1 MIDQAELSAEFEARF
16 GCEPR
21 LFSAPGR
28 VNLIGEHTD
37 YNDGLVLPM
46 AIDRRTYVCAAP
58 RRDNRIRAVSAAF
71 LGTVEFSVDAH
82 LPVVDDWGSLVRG
95 AVAHFCREGRRITGA
110 DLLIASEVPVGA
122 GLSSS
127 AAFGIGVGYA
137 LLSVAGEM
145 IDLVD
150 LAETIQRAEQE
161 YRRARCGIMDQYISC
176 FGVPGHALLID
187 CRSLEYRTVPLAL
200 DRTRIVVCDTM
211 VRHNLALGEY
221 NARRAECE
229 FGVELLASQ
238 RSEIASL
245 RDATMSD
252 LDAAREL
259 LPEHVY
265 RRCRHVIAENQRTE
279 MAARALEAGNLELFG
294 QLMYESHASLKDDY
308 EVSCRE
314 LDLLVEAA
322 RECNGVYGARMTG
335 GGFGGSVVAMV
346 EIKKVEAVADHLR
359 RRYTVECGVEPE
371 IRVCAA
377 GGGVREEKPRNTR
390 K

>member
-16 GCEPR
+16 GRRPR
-21 LFSAPGR
+21 IFSAPGR

-58 RRDNRIRAVSAAF
+58 REDNRIRAVSKAYPHA
-71 LGTVEFSVDAH
+71 VEFEIDAH
-82 LPVVDDWGSLVRG
+82 LPVIDDWGSLVRG
-95 AVAHFCREGRRITGA
+95 VAAHFLREGRRITGA

-145 IDLVD
+145 IDPVD

-161 YRRARCGIMDQYISC
+161 YRGARCGIMDQYISC
-176 FGVPGHALLID
+176 FGIAGHALLID
-187 CRSLEYRTVPLAL
+187 CRSLEYRAVPIPA

-252 LDAAREL
+252 LDAAQTL

-265 RRCRHVIAENQRTE
+265 RRCRHVIAENERTDT
-279 MAARALEAGNLELFG
+279 AARALEAGNLEIFG
-294 QLMYESHASLKDDY
+294 QLMYESHASLRDDY

-322 RECNGVYGARMTG
+322 RVCNGVYGARMTG

-346 EIKKVEAVADHLR
+346 ETAKVDAFSDYLR
-359 RRYTVECGVEPE
+359 SRYTVECGVEPE
-371 IRVCAA
+371 IRVCSAD
-377 GGGVREEKPRNTR
+377 GGVRGER
-390 K
+390 